1 MGKSLSREVYVINDS
16 WESHPPFNF
25 FFFFFYCVFC
35 TVFLALSTELRTV
48 GCGELWEAESVTSLL

>member
-25 FFFFFYCVFC
+25 FFFFFF
-35 TVFLALSTELRTV
+35 TVSFVLCSWHFPRSSERLV
-48 GCGELWEAESVTSLL
+48 VESFGKQNL